1 MIAVAI
7 GFPVLLTQIVNS
19 LIIGVIIFMPFL
31 IGKDAR
37 QNGLP
42 WVDTVAWACIATFLF
57 PLGIALY
64 FWLGRNSRVRGR
76 E

>member
-1 MIAVAI
+1 MVAVTI
-7 GFPVLLTQIVNS
+7 SSPVLLAQIVNS

-42 WVDTVAWACIATFLF
+42 WVETVAWACIATFSF
-57 PLGIALY
+57 PFGIALY
-64 FWLGRNSRVRGR
+64 FWLGRNSRVRTR